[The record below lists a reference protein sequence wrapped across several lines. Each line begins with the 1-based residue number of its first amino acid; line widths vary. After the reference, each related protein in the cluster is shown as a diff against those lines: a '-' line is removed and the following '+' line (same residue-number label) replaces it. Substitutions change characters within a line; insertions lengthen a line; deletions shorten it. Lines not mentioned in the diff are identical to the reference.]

1 MMKKTIR
8 ILSLV
13 LVLLHCSGISPAN
26 EQTMDYL
33 QVSGL
38 IDLRTDFSDGAHTLE
53 YIIELAETRGFDVL
67 FLNEH
72 DLLTVEYGLWPLRNI
87 FKKRENRSS
96 LLKNGVENYFNQ
108 IQTASIKFPETI
120 LIPGTESSPFYYWKG
135 SLFKRNLTLCDYEK
149 HLLTVG
155 LEMEKDYEDL
165 PIIHNKIISKFHVP
179 VFSIGLFLLAIALYL
194 GLFRKNRRKILRY
207 SGILL
212 VVFCFLLIVNNFFFK
227 KFLYSPYQG
236 YQGILPYQ
244 SLIDYVNSRG
254 GIIFWNHPETKSG
267 QGKLG
272 PVFRETAP
280 YPQVL
285 SESIG
290 YTGFAAIYAEG
301 ITITEPG
308 GLWDQIL
315 LEYCE
320 GKREKPIW
328 GISTADFHE
337 EGHAGEKLGNF
348 PTVFLVKEKSKK
360 NILDALKKGRMY
372 ASRGDVDL
380 PRLRLREFY
389 ISDSKS
395 SQRGVMGEEIQIVGT
410 PEIHI
415 LISTDDPGE
424 VNPLKVRL
432 IRDGKLLKEFSG
444 KTPLEINFLD
454 EISKPGRKAYY
465 RLDVRDSRNRI
476 VVSNPI
482 FVIF

>member
-1 MMKKTIR
+1 MTKKIR
-8 ILSLV
+8 MFSFV
-13 LVLLHCSGISPAN
+13 LALLFFAGISPAN
-26 EQTMDYL
+26 GKTLDYL
-33 QVSGL
+33 QVPGL
-38 IDLRTDFSDGAHTLE
+38 IDLRTDFSDGAHRLE
-53 YIIELAETRGFDVL
+53 YIIELAKKRGFDVL

-72 DLLTVEYGLWPLRNI
+72 DLLTVEFGLWPLRNI
-87 FKKRENRSS
+87 LKKRENRSS
-96 LLKNGVENYFNQ
+96 ILKNGVENYLNQ
-108 IQTASIKFPETI
+108 IQMTSIKFPETI

-149 HLLTVG
+149 HLLVIG
-155 LEMEKDYEDL
+155 LEKERDYEDL
-165 PIIHNKIISKFHVP
+165 PIIHNKIISKLQIPAFP
-179 VFSIGLFLLAIALYL
+179 IGLFLLAIALYL
-194 GLFRKNRRKILRY
+194 GFFRKNRRKILRFL
-207 SGILL
+207 GILM

-227 KFLYSPYQG
+227 KSLYSPYQG
-236 YQGILPYQ
+236 YQGIAPYQ

-267 QGKLG
+267 QAKLG
-272 PVFRETAP
+272 PVFRETTP

-320 GKREKPIW
+320 GKRERPIW

-380 PRLRLREFY
+380 PRLKLREFY

-415 LISTDDPGE
+415 LLSTDEPGE

-444 KTPLEINFLD
+444 ETPLKINFLD
-454 EISKPGRKAYY
+454 EFTKPGRKVYY
-465 RLDVRDSRNRI
+465 RLDVRDSRDRI

>member
-1 MMKKTIR
+1 MKKTIK
-8 ILSLV
+8 IFSLV
-13 LVLLHCSGISPAN
+13 LTLLCIGGISPAN
-26 EQTMDYL
+26 GEILNYL
-33 QVSGL
+33 QVPGL
-38 IDLRTDFSDGAHTLE
+38 LDIRTNFSDGIHTLE
-53 YIIELAETRGFDVL
+53 YIIELAKKRGFEVL
-67 FLNEH
+67 FLNDH
-72 DLLTVEYGLWPLRNI
+72 DLMTVEYGLWPLRNI
-87 FKKRENRSS
+87 FKKKENRSS
-96 LLKNGVENYFNQ
+96 ILKNGAENYLNQ

-120 LIPGTESSPFYYWKG
+120 LIPGAESSPFYFWKG

-149 HLLTVG
+149 HLLLVG
-155 LEMEKDYEDL
+155 LEKERDYENL

-179 VFSIGLFLLAIALYL
+179 AFSIGVFLLAIALYL
-194 GLFRKNRRKILRY
+194 SLFKKKRRRILRY

-212 VVFCFLLIVNNFFFK
+212 IVFCFLLIVNNFTLK
-227 KFLYSPYQG
+227 KSFYSPYQG
-236 YQGILPYQ
+236 YQGIAPYQ

-254 GIIFWNHPETKSG
+254 GFVFWNHPETKSG

-285 SESIG
+285 TASKG

-308 GLWDQIL
+308 GLWDKIL

-320 GKREKPIW
+320 GKRERPIW

-372 ASRGDVDL
+372 AYRGDVDL
-380 PRLRLREFY
+380 PRLRLEDFSV
-389 ISDSKS
+389 SDSES
-395 SQRGVMGEEIQIVGT
+395 IQRGVMGEEIRIKGFPVINILLST
-410 PEIHI
+410 ENPE
-415 LISTDDPGE
+415 E

-432 IRDGKLLKEFSG
+432 VRDGKLLKEFFG
-444 KTPLEINFLD
+444 ETPLKINFQD
-454 EISKPGRKAYY
+454 EVSKPRRKTYY
-465 RLDVRDSRNRI
+465 RLDVRDSRDRV

-482 FVIF
+482 FIVL